1 MLTNKHECYT
11 ILNELNNNG
20 VDVADALNEVVCG
33 ITPKVVVDELI
44 KRDDDVV
51 NFYLNLN
58 KKAHKIIKEIL
69 TCDGKTVGT
78 YIKIATSLITQS
90 VITAEH
96 LYQNDIE
103 GQNHFME
110 CIGTARLAEALSY
123 YFQTGDFSKL
133 IETVEVNKQDVKS
146 ILDD

>member
-1 MLTNKHECYT
+1 MLTNKHECYV
-11 ILNELNNNG
+11 ILQEQEKNG
-20 VDVADALNEVVCG
+20 VNVSDAVNEVVCG
-33 ITPKVVVDELI
+33 ITPKIVVNELVA
-44 KRDDDVV
+44 RNDDVV

-78 YIKIATSLITQS
+78 YVKIATSLITQS

-96 LYQNDIE
+96 LYMDNVE

-110 CIGTARLAEALSY
+110 CIGTARLADGLSH
-123 YFQTGDFSKL
+123 YFNTGEFDKL
-133 IETVEVNKQDVKS
+133 IEAVNINKQDVKS
-146 ILDD
+146 ILD